1 MDGNR
6 IESLLLLLLLSWSS
20 EKNARRE
27 TDQVFN
33 SLKPGRVAHIFDS
46 LFFFLGHFF
55 ISFFPVVK
63 KIKE

>member
-6 IESLLLLLLLSWSS
+6 IESLLLVLSWSS

-33 SLKPGRVAHIFDS
+33 SLKPGRVAHIFVS
-46 LFFFLGHFF
+46 LFFFLGHFLF
-55 ISFFPVVK
+55 LFFQS
-63 KIKE
+63 

>member
-6 IESLLLLLLLSWSS
+6 IESLLLLVLSWSS

-46 LFFFLGHFF
+46 LF
-55 ISFFPVVK
+55 SS
-63 KIKE
+63 